1 MSDSFGS
8 LSFICSFQDSGLHL
22 CLPSAIQK
30 PFLFFE
36 ADKLRDSYIYEVETR
51 TIEEAKRPN
60 LADLSPH
67 GGLRKK
73 FRAFLL
79 EWNYGGLILWV
90 FFFFFFLMADLP
102 KNSSRG

>member
-8 LSFICSFQDSGLHL
+8 LSFICSFQDSGLQRRPL
-22 CLPSAIQK
+22 SAECDSK
-30 PFLFFE
+30 RFLFFE
-36 ADKLRDSYIYEVETR
+36 ADKLRDSYIYEVETW

-79 EWNYGGLILWV
+79 EWNHGGLILGV
-90 FFFFFFLMADLP
+90 LFFFFF
-102 KNSSRG
+102 